1 MTRAAIRKASYG
13 SLTYNSAR
21 NDYGPNDSTAALD
34 NDSARNDSAS
44 NNFPEAHR
52 TDTDLN
58 TRVVALLAA
67 YPGIQT
73 LTDLVA
79 INPNELNQSGRIDY
93 LSALERQ
100 SAWLQA
106 VMQRAIVAVAG
117 NDSSTPENT
126 WDGID
131 DAEREEVAA
140 ALRLSGNT
148 AQMRIDVARTLINHL
163 PNTCSALA
171 MGEIS
176 ASHATVI
183 AKETAAAIRDGIS
196 EFAIYQIEEKALAHA
211 EFHTPGQVANKVRTT
226 IAALAPAEFE
236 QVVDRAR
243 ESRRVSCYNDA
254 DGMATVVAILPAQ
267 DAQMVMKSI
276 ESYIMKMN
284 EIDEAKRKNF
294 AANFTN
300 QSSSSIVF
308 NNSNSSKIINASDSS
323 TDFKAAD
330 SLNSLDVANEATSTW
345 SLLSAD
351 NKRADALT
359 AILSQALAS
368 SVDEV
373 RPHRRPVT
381 VNVTIDLPTLLGLA
395 ENPGQLSGYGAIP
408 ASVARELASDAT
420 WKRFITDP
428 QTGNLLDYGREKY
441 EPPQALVDFLLARDR
456 TCRFPG
462 CRQPASKSD
471 IDHAHSWETGGETK
485 PENLGLLCR
494 RHHRLKTHGRWALV
508 SNSDGSCEWT
518 SPVGKKYFVPAR
530 PINETV

>member
-1 MTRAAIRKASYG
+1 MTIAEVHNTGY
-13 SLTYNSAR
+13 SLLSA
-21 NDYGPNDSTAALD
+21 D
-34 NDSARNDSAS
+34 AS
-44 NNFPEAHR
+44 NGDEFGTNEENLAA
-52 TDTDLN
+52 
-58 TRVVALLAA
+58 RVVSLLAA
-67 YPGIQT
+67 FPGIKT
-73 LTDLVA
+73 LSALVA
-79 INPNELNQSGRIDY
+79 IDPSELNPRARIDY

-106 VMQRAIVAVAG
+106 LMQRAIVAVAG
-117 NDSSTPENT
+117 NDPSVAENT
-126 WDGID
+126 WDGVD
-131 DAEREEVAA
+131 EAEREEVAS
-140 ALRLSGNT
+140 ALRLSGST
-148 AQMRIDVARTLINHL
+148 AQMRIDVARTLVNYL
-163 PNTCSALA
+163 PNTCAALA

-176 ASHATVI
+176 SSHATVI
-183 AKETAAAIRDGIS
+183 AKESAAAIRDGIS

-211 EFHTPGQVANKVRTT
+211 EFHTPSQVANKVRTT
-226 IAALAPAEFE
+226 IAQLAPAEFE
-236 QVVDRAR
+236 AVVDRAR
-243 ESRRVSCYNDA
+243 ETRRVSCYNDA

-267 DAQMVMKSI
+267 DAQTVMKSI
-276 ESYIMKMN
+276 EAYILRMN
-284 EIDEAKRKNF
+284 EIDEKKRN
-294 AANFTN
+294 AYSANFSTDTD
-300 QSSSSIVF
+300 SDVRSY
-308 NNSNSSKIINASDSS
+308 NSSAGVSDDTSASGTAGA
-323 TDFKAAD
+323 TD
-330 SLNSLDVANEATSTW
+330 TW

-359 AILSQALAS
+359 AILSSALATHA
-368 SVDEV
+368 DDA

-462 CRQPASKSD
+462 CRQPATRGD
-471 IDHAHSWETGGETK
+471 IDHAQSWQSGGETK

-508 SNSDGSCEWT
+508 SNPDGSCEWT